1 MRDVLWEEV
10 SVQVCLRLY
19 FSVTKLDMG
28 RKRVSNEGAV
38 GSSKRARL
46 GETVANDDEDENV
59 DSMSEDEG
67 PADCSQRPDFIP
79 PGETVRILTFMC

>member
-1 MRDVLWEEV
+1 
-10 SVQVCLRLY
+10 
-19 FSVTKLDMG
+19 MG
-28 RKRVSNEGAV
+28 RKRLGNEGAV

-79 PGETVRILTFMC
+79 PSETVRMLTFMC